1 MSSSFPA
8 SVAEEIDIGTQVN
21 EYTPSATAG
30 ETAAKAGELMYFDT
44 ADQKIKRCGAD
55 PSLIAGICEGSS
67 EDWKVL
73 TPNGKIPLRQLTE
86 KAGVK
91 LAGSGTPAETDV
103 GVKYGIVRD
112 ASGNWCIDTSDT
124 VNTRVIVYRVDPA
137 NGAWYVRFLAANL
150 QFNGI
155 VS

>member
-1 MSSSFPA
+1 MSSTFPA
-8 SVAEEIDIGTQVN
+8 NVVEQIDIGTTVD

-30 ETAAKAGELMYFDT
+30 ETAQKAGELVYFDT
-44 ADQKIKRCGAD
+44 ATQLIKRCGAD
-55 PSLIAGICEGSS
+55 PTLIAGFVEGSS

-73 TPNGKIPLRQLTE
+73 TPNGKIPVRKLTE

-91 LAGSGTPAETDV
+91 LGGAGTPAETDV

-112 ASGNWCIDTSDT
+112 ANGNWLIDTTDT
-124 VNTRVIVYRVDPA
+124 VNTRVIVYRVDIP